1 MRTCMREVRAPE
13 SRYGGREN
21 EAEEGA
27 EQMGEE
33 RRRKRKRK
41 LQKGGYFEKPPSF
54 CIMSVNQM
62 FFLGGR
68 GRKKLTL
75 HTKDGAWVSPS
86 ARCSDRFI
94 AENETERRLKNTSY
108 PFFPLSVARQVN
120 IISWS
125 EWPDNS
131 NCVIVCISGCS
142 ACVLKCAYTL
152 RSYERTMP
160 E

>member
-1 MRTCMREVRAPE
+1 MREYTWECAHACAKLALPSRDTWEEPE
-13 SRYGGREN
+13 QKPE
-21 EAEEGA
+21 
-27 EQMGEE
+27 
-33 RRRKRKRK
+33 RK

-75 HTKDGAWVSPS
+75 QSRDGEWLHRPRAV
-86 ARCSDRFI
+86 RIIFI

-108 PFFPLSVARQVN
+108 RFFPLSVTRQVN

-125 EWPDNS
+125 EWFDNS
-131 NCVIVCISGCS
+131 NRVVGCISVCS
-142 ACVLKCAYTL
+142 ACVLKCAYT
-152 RSYERTMP
+152 
-160 E
+160 